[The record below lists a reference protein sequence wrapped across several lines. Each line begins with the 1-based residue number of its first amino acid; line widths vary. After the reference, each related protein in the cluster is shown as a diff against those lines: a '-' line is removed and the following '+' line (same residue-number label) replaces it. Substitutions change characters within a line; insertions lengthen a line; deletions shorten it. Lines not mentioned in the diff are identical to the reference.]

1 MANGRDVFVEEGGE
15 KICGCEKDVLHLFDC
30 IKEKKC
36 FMSDSRNFDDFFRAF
51 LNPCT
56 AFIERMMGS
65 KAEAEDL
72 AQDVFLRVWEHW
84 GEFET
89 EENAK
94 AFLYTTARNVCV
106 DRMRRRQAEGHYVA
120 RCLKEGSE
128 EEPAFLEE
136 VMRQETWRLLHDAIA
151 KLPGQTRQVI
161 QLGME
166 GHTNEKVGELMGV
179 SVNTVKTLKKNAYAA
194 LRDVLS
200 KEHLMLVV
208 ILCGNF

>member
-1 MANGRDVFVEEGGE
+1 
-15 KICGCEKDVLHLFDC
+15 
-30 IKEKKC
+30 
-36 FMSDSRNFDDFFRAF
+36 MSDSRNFDDFFRAF

-120 RCLKEGSE
+120 RCLEEGSE

-136 VMRQETWRLLHDAIA
+136 VMRQETWRLLYDAIA

>member
-1 MANGRDVFVEEGGE
+1 
-15 KICGCEKDVLHLFDC
+15 
-30 IKEKKC
+30 
-36 FMSDSRNFDDFFRAF
+36 MSDSRNFDDFFRAF
-51 LNPCT
+51 LNPCA

-94 AFLYTTARNVCV
+94 AFLYTT
-106 DRMRRRQAEGHYVA
+106 
-120 RCLKEGSE
+120 KEGSE